1 MAPVS
6 LEGLLVLHGV
16 IEFKQIF
23 ETNKMKVKTQ
33 QQNLIQGL
41 DLSYQCITTELRP
54 LGNCQPLLL
63 QLGSTVLN
71 TFRWWFPATIG
82 LLLSF

>member
-41 DLSYQCITTELRP
+41 DLSYQCITTELWP
-54 LGNCQPLLL
+54 LGKHTGTAQMVLIGDFQQPL
-63 QLGSTVLN
+63 
-71 TFRWWFPATIG
+71 IYY
-82 LLLSF
+82 